1 MKPEARSFRVLA
13 RVARAKGKPPRGPA
27 PSPVRRRWPRWLGLT
42 VLAALLFP
50 VVEVALVRFVA
61 PPCTPLMLLRPLEA
75 RLDGRPA
82 PARQYRWLG
91 LGKVPPDFLRFV
103 LTGEDQRFFRH
114 HGFDWREIRLARA
127 QAGPGGGVRGAST
140 ISMQCARSLFLW
152 QGRSWV
158 RKGLEVYYTFW
169 MELLLSKRRILELY
183 VNVIEM
189 GDGIYGLDA
198 AARAH
203 YGVNPRTLT
212 REQCAMLAAL
222 LPAPR
227 VWQPRAPSPRLSARC
242 AKLLRQERQ
251 VSFPE
256 LRGW

>member
-1 MKPEARSFRVLA
+1 MKR
-13 RVARAKGKPPRGPA
+13 GKSPPP
-27 PSPVRRRWPRWLGLT
+27 PRRRWPFWVG
-42 VLAALLFP
+42 LAALALLLLP
-50 VVEVALVRFVA
+50 AVEVAVDRFVD
-61 PPCTPLMLLRPLEA
+61 PPFTPLMLLRPLET
-75 RLDGRPA
+75 RPDGRPA
-82 PARQYRWLG
+82 PARQYSWLG
-91 LGKVPPDFLRFV
+91 LGKVPPDFLRYV
-103 LTGEDQRFFRH
+103 LTGEDQRFFHH

-127 QAGPGGGVRGAST
+127 QAGPDGEVRGAST

-169 MELLLSKRRILELY
+169 MELLLPKRRILELY

-189 GDGIYGLDA
+189 GDGIYGLEA

-203 YGVNPRTLT
+203 YGVSARALT

-227 VWQPRAPSPRLSARC
+227 VWNPRAPSPRLSARC

-251 VSFPE
+251 VGFPE
-256 LRGW
+256 LRGLAGK